1 MRTIPTRFA
10 SRLEPVSVAPM
21 AFDSFRDW
29 VNQLDKAGELKRIS
43 QPVATEL
50 EITEIADREMKQ
62 PGGGKALLFE
72 KPTVNGVVSPFPVAI
87 NTLGSHK
94 RMAMSMG
101 AETVD
106 EVANELGALM
116 KAKPPTSMREAMKL
130 LSLALDLR
138 HAKPKVVKG
147 GACKDVIHRFDDE
160 REKGRKGAGENSP
173 LPFSSAPL
181 PAGPVQLPPTSP
193 TPPTLLDLPILKCWP
208 LDGGRFITLPCVVTK
223 DPDTGER
230 NVGMYRIQI
239 YDDRTTGMHW
249 QLQKVGARHGRRYY
263 ETGTR
268 MPVSIFLGGD
278 PVFTFAA
285 TAPLPD
291 GLDEFLLA
299 GYLRKKSVELV
310 KCETN
315 DLEVPANSD
324 FVIEGYVDPTE
335 PLRDEGPF
343 GDHTGYYT
351 LPEPYPVFHITA
363 ITHRKDAVY
372 PATIVG
378 IPPMEDFY
386 IGGASVKLFL
396 PIFKMNFPEIVDI
409 ALPAEGVFHNLVFVS
424 IRKTYPMQAYK
435 IMHGLWGMGQMMFT
449 KYIIVV
455 DDDVDVHNTSEVL
468 FRLCA
473 NTDPQRDSIFTK
485 GPSDVLDH
493 ATSEIA
499 SGSKL
504 GIDAT
509 KKIPGEGFKRPWPPL
524 IKMDA
529 AVKAKVE
536 RLFGTYKRG
545 DAPLS

>member
-1 MRTIPTRFA
+1 
-10 SRLEPVSVAPM
+10 M
-21 AFDSFRDW
+21 AFDSFRDF
-29 VNQLDKAGELKRIS
+29 VNALDRAGELKRIS

-50 EITEIADREMKQ
+50 EITEIADREMKS

-101 AETVD
+101 AESVD

-116 KAKPPTSMREAMKL
+116 KAKPPTSFKEAIKL
-130 LSLALDLR
+130 LSLALNLR
-138 HAKPKVVKG
+138 HAKPKTVKSG
-147 GACKDVIHRFDDE
+147 SCKDVIHLVDSPKLKVDSWPAAPDW
-160 REKGRKGAGENSP
+160 KNPSTINSQP
-173 LPFSSAPL
+173 S
-181 PAGPVQLPPTSP
+181 
-193 TPPTLLDLPILKCWP
+193 TLLNLPILKCWP
-208 LDGGRFITLPCVVTK
+208 LDGGRYITLPCVVTR

-230 NVGMYRIQI
+230 NLGMYRIQI
-239 YDDRTTGMHW
+239 YDDKTTGMHW
-249 QLQKVGARHGRRYY
+249 QLQKVAARHGRRYY
-263 ETGTR
+263 ERGER
-268 MPVSIFLGGD
+268 MPVAIFIGGD
-278 PVFTFAA
+278 PMFPFAA

-299 GYLRKKSVELV
+299 GYLRKKSVEMI

-315 DLEVPANSD
+315 DLEVPANAD
-324 FVIEGYVDPTE
+324 FVIEGYIDPTE

-424 IRKTYPMQAYK
+424 IKKTYPMQAYK

-449 KYIIVV
+449 KYIVVV
-455 DDDVDVHNTSEVL
+455 DAGVNVHNTSEVL
-468 FRLCA
+468 FHLTA

-509 KKIPGEGFKRPWPPL
+509 KKIPGEGFKRAWPPL

-529 AVKAKVE
+529 AVKQKIDA
-536 RLFGTYKRG
+536 LFSESSR
-545 DAPLS
+545 

>member
-1 MRTIPTRFA
+1 
-10 SRLEPVSVAPM
+10 M
-21 AFDSFRDW
+21 AFDSFRDF
-29 VNQLDKAGELKRIS
+29 VEQLERAGELKRIA

-50 EITEIADREMKQ
+50 EITEIADREMKS

-101 AETVD
+101 VGSVD
-106 EVANELGALM
+106 EAAAELGSLM
-116 KAKPPTSMREAMKL
+116 KAKPPTSFKEGIKL
-130 LSLALDLR
+130 LGQALDLR
-138 HAKPKVVKG
+138 HAKPKLVPTG
-147 GACKDVIHRFDDE
+147 PCKDVVHRVE
-160 REKGRKGAGENSP
+160 GSTLQVAGWP
-173 LPFSSAPL
+173 KAPDVNQPSTFNL
-181 PAGPVQLPPTSP
+181 QPS
-193 TPPTLLDLPILKCWP
+193 TLLNLPILKCWP
-208 LDGGRFITLPCVVTK
+208 LDGGRFITLPCVVTR

-230 NVGMYRIQI
+230 NVGMYRIQV

-249 QLQKVGARHGRRYY
+249 QLQKVAARHGRRYY
-263 ETGTR
+263 EKGER
-268 MPVSIFLGGD
+268 MPVSIFIGGD
-278 PVFTFAA
+278 PMFPFAA

-310 KCETN
+310 KCLTN
-315 DLEVPANSD
+315 DLEVPANAD
-324 FVIEGYVDPTE
+324 FVIEGYIDPTE
-335 PLRDEGPF
+335 PLREEGPF

-363 ITHRKDAVY
+363 ITHRQDAVY

-424 IRKTYPMQAYK
+424 IKKTYPMQAYK

-449 KYIIVV
+449 KYMVVV
-455 DDDVDVHNTSEVL
+455 DADVNVHNTSEVL
-468 FRLCA
+468 FHLTA

-485 GPSDVLDH
+485 GPADVLDH

-499 SGSKL
+499 IGSKL

-509 KKIPGEGFKRPWPPL
+509 KKLPGEGFKRPWPPL
-524 IKMDA
+524 LKMDE
-529 AVKAKVE
+529 AVKAKVNA
-536 RLFGTYKRG
+536 LFGGKI
-545 DAPLS
+545 

>member
-1 MRTIPTRFA
+1 
-10 SRLEPVSVAPM
+10 M
-21 AFDSFRDW
+21 AFDSFRDF
-29 VNQLDKAGELKRIS
+29 VNALDRAGELKRIS

-50 EITEIADREMKQ
+50 EITEIADREMKS

-72 KPTVNGVVSPFPVAI
+72 KPTVNGGVSPFPVAI

-101 AETVD
+101 AESVD

-116 KAKPPTSMREAMKL
+116 KAKPPTSFKEAIKL

-138 HAKPKVVKG
+138 HAKPKTVKSG
-147 GACKDVIHRFDDE
+147 SCKDVIHLVD
-160 REKGRKGAGENSP
+160 SP
-173 LPFSSAPL
+173 KLSVDSWPAAPDWKNPSTL
-181 PAGPVQLPPTSP
+181 NHQPS
-193 TPPTLLDLPILKCWP
+193 TLLNLPILKCWP
-208 LDGGRFITLPCVVTK
+208 LDGGRFITLPCVVTR

-239 YDDRTTGMHW
+239 YDDKTTGMHW

-268 MPVSIFLGGD
+268 MPVSIFIGGD
-278 PVFTFAA
+278 PMFPFAA

-299 GYLRKKSVELV
+299 GYLRKKSVEMI

-315 DLEVPANSD
+315 DLEVPANAD
-324 FVIEGYVDPTE
+324 FVIEGYIDPTE

-424 IRKTYPMQAYK
+424 IKKTYPMQAYK

-449 KYIIVV
+449 KYIVVV
-455 DDDVDVHNTSEVL
+455 DAGVNVHNTSEVL
-468 FRLCA
+468 FHLTA

-509 KKIPGEGFKRPWPPL
+509 KKIPGEGFKRAWPPL
-524 IKMDA
+524 IKMDE
-529 AVKAKVE
+529 AVRKKIDQM
-536 RLFGTYKRG
+536 LGK
-545 DAPLS
+545 S